1 MARLTTYLAGET
13 MRPLGEELQAMA
25 AKKNSETNPQRHWR
39 MPRVVLGLA
48 GILLLGGVAALLG
61 VGRWLVVEDPLE
73 KAQAVVVLSG
83 RMPLRA
89 LEAAKLYREGYA
101 PKVWVTHSSEPGATL
116 EAMQIAY
123 VGEDFYNLRVLM
135 REGVPG
141 DAIRVLAPPIVNTA
155 DELAAVSAA
164 LEEEKGRTVI
174 IVTSKVHT
182 RRVRILWHRLVA
194 GRGQAIVRAASDD
207 PFEPRRWWRT
217 TGDALDVVRELLG
230 ILNAWAGMPLRPA
243 N

>member
-1 MARLTTYLAGET
+1 
-13 MRPLGEELQAMA
+13 MRPSGEASQAMA
-25 AKKNSETNPQRHWR
+25 AERNSETNPLRPRR
-39 MPRVVLGLA
+39 MPRVALGLA
-48 GILLLGGVAALLG
+48 GTLLLGGVVLLLG

-73 KAQAVVVLSG
+73 KAQAIVVLSG

-89 LEAAKLYREGYA
+89 LEAAKLYRDGYA

-135 REGVPG
+135 HEGVPA
-141 DAIRVLAPPIVNTA
+141 DAIRVLEPQIINTA
-155 DELAAVSAA
+155 DEIAAVSAA
-164 LEEEKGRTVI
+164 LEGEKGRTVI